1 MNSHMSTE
9 LSGIEKIAILMNVL
23 GKEQSGELL
32 KQMKDTDVR
41 RLLKIMSMMK
51 KAPIELINS
60 VLKEYL
66 YKLSETDEIIFE
78 ENLSEP
84 ELISQILGP
93 ERAKVIFGGNTNALN
108 LVERKN
114 LTCLENVD
122 LKTLGEFLVDEHP
135 QTIALI
141 VAHLEAEKQVQL
153 IKSLPDNLRPEI
165 ISRMATL
172 DYISPE
178 KIDELDEVLKRDLG
192 VKSTG
197 SRNQFGGV
205 PVIAEL
211 INNLDK
217 RTMTSLMTRLE
228 DKDPILAVEIK
239 QYIFSFTDLI
249 KIDQRGLQQILRE
262 VPNQTLLLALKN
274 APEELRDRLY
284 DAMSERAAEMLKDDL
299 SALGPQRVTDVE
311 MAQREIISTVKKLE
325 KEGKIVIGVGEE
337 SDMVP

>member
-1 MNSHMSTE
+1 MNPNKNE
-9 LSGIEKIAILMNVL
+9 QLSGVEKIAILMNVL
-23 GKEQSGELL
+23 GKESSGELL
-32 KQMKDTDVR
+32 KQMRDTDVR
-41 RLLKIMSMMK
+41 RLLKVMSSMK
-51 KAPIELINS
+51 KAPIDLINS

-66 YKLSETDEIIFE
+66 YKLKETEEMIFD

-84 ELISQILGP
+84 ELIAQLLGP
-93 ERAKVIFGGNTNALN
+93 ERAKVIFGGNANALN

-114 LTCLENVD
+114 LTCLETID
-122 LKTLGEFLVDEHP
+122 LKTLSEFLIDEHP

-141 VAHLEAEKQVQL
+141 VAHLEADKQTQL

-172 DYISPE
+172 DYIAPE
-178 KIDELDEVLKRDLG
+178 KIDELDEVLKKDLG
-192 VKSTG
+192 VKSSG

-262 VPNQTLLLALKN
+262 VPNQVLLLALKN
-274 APEELRDRLY
+274 APDELRERLY
-284 DAMSERAAEMLKDDL
+284 EAMSERAAEMLRDDL
-299 SALGPQRVTDVE
+299 GALGPQRISDVE
-311 MAQREIISTVKKLE
+311 GAQREIVGIVKKLE

>member
-1 MNSHMSTE
+1 MSPNQVSHLTGM
-9 LSGIEKIAILMNVL
+9 EKLAILMNIL
-23 GKEQSGELL
+23 GKEKSGEIL
-32 KQMKDTDVR
+32 KQMRDLDVR
-41 RLLKIMSMMK
+41 RLLKVMSSMK
-51 KAPIELINS
+51 KAPISLVNE

-66 YKLSETDEIIFE
+66 YKLSENDDVIFE

-84 ELISQILGP
+84 ELIAQILGP
-93 ERAKVIFGGNTNALN
+93 ERAKAIFGANAGIN
-108 LVERKN
+108 LVEKKH
-114 LTCLENVD
+114 LSALESVD
-122 LKTLGEFLVDEHP
+122 VKTLANFLVDEHP

-141 VAHLEAEKQVQL
+141 IAHLDNEKQIQM
-153 IKSLPDNLRPEI
+153 IKTLPDNLRPEI

-172 DYISPE
+172 EYISPE

-192 VKSTG
+192 EKTSG
-197 SRNQFGGV
+197 KRGQFGGV

-249 KIDQRGLQQILRE
+249 KIDNRGLQLVLRD

-274 APEELRDRLY
+274 APEELREKLY
-284 DAMSERAAEMLKDDL
+284 EAMSERAAAMLKDDL
-299 SALGPQRVTDVE
+299 SALGPQRVSDVE
-311 MAQREIISTVKKLE
+311 KAQKEIVGVVKKLE
-325 KEGKIVIGVGEE
+325 KEGKIIIGVGEE
-337 SDMVP
+337 SDMVA

>member
-1 MNSHMSTE
+1 MNNQVNNQ
-9 LSGIEKIAILMNVL
+9 LLGIEKIAILMNVL
-23 GKEQSGELL
+23 GKEKSGELL

-41 RLLKIMSMMK
+41 KLLKIMSSMK

-66 YKLSETDEIIFE
+66 YKLSEKEEIIFDD
-78 ENLSEP
+78 NLSEP

-114 LTCLENVD
+114 LTCLENID
-122 LKTLGEFLVDEHP
+122 LKTLAEFLNDEHP
-135 QTIALI
+135 QTVALI
-141 VAHLEAEKQVQL
+141 VAHLESEKQVQL

-172 DYISPE
+172 DYIAPE

-192 VKSTG
+192 VKSSG

-205 PVIAEL
+205 PIIAEI

-217 RTMTSLMTRLE
+217 RTMTSIMTRLE
-228 DKDPILAVEIK
+228 DKDPILAVEIR
-239 QYIFSFTDLI
+239 QYIFSFTDVI

-274 APEELRDRLY
+274 ASEELRERLY
-284 DAMSERAAEMLKDDL
+284 EAMSERAAEMLRDDL
-299 SALGPQRVTDVE
+299 SALGPQRVSDVE
-311 MAQREIISTVKKLE
+311 NAQREIVAVVKKLE

-337 SDMVP
+337 SDMVA